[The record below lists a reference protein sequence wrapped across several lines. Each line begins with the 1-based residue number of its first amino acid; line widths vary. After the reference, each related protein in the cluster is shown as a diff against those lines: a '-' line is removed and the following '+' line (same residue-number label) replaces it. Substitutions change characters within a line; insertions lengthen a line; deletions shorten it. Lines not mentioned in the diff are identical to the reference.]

1 MWTNRWLAAAVL
13 IGSTI
18 TTAGPAFADYP
29 GPTVPPPSVGASRVA
44 RGATDTFTAGGF
56 ATGTTVTVMDNGR
69 VVGTAVAGPNGVFV
83 LTLRIADCGA
93 NKLTAAG
100 TGLNG
105 TPFSVAA
112 KVTGLCGNGDG
123 DRNCDARGHGHNPS
137 RDCDNRGRGHH
148 PPHHWR
154 WWWQ

>member
-1 MWTNRWLAAAVL
+1 VWTNRWLAAAVL
-13 IGSTI
+13 IGGTI

-56 ATGTTVTVMDNGR
+56 ATSTTVTVMDNGR

>member
-1 MWTNRWLAAAVL
+1 
-13 IGSTI
+13 
-18 TTAGPAFADYP
+18 
-29 GPTVPPPSVGASRVA
+29 
-44 RGATDTFTAGGF
+44 
-56 ATGTTVTVMDNGR
+56 MDNGR

-83 LTLRIADCGA
+83 LTLSIADCGA
-93 NKLTAAG
+93 NKLTAGG

-105 TPFSVAA
+105 TPFGVAA

-123 DRNCDARGHGHNPS
+123 DRGGD
-137 RDCDNRGRGHH
+137 RGRGHH